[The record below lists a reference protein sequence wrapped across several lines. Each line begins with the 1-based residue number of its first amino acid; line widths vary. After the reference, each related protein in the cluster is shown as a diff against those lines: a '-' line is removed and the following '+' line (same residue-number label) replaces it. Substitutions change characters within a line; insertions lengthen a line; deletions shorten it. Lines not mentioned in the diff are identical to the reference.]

1 VGSVGA
7 LGSVNTVVAALLGS
21 LEEGFGEFLEAEKS
35 EGVCS
40 TKGIRELKGV
50 GMYIYIYI
58 LFIFSYLHTRY
69 ILGWY
74 IYKNIQK
81 IGIKDQL
88 TCRLV
93 AFSVSG
99 LILYTLPKFNSSPLK
114 SYFPNRKVVFQPP
127 FFRDYVKLQGCEW
140 IFFLLYS

>member
-1 VGSVGA
+1 MGSVGA

-58 LFIFSYLHTRY
+58 IYFFLFT
-69 ILGWY
+69 
-74 IYKNIQK
+74 YKIHF
-81 IGIKDQL
+81 
-88 TCRLV
+88 RLV
-93 AFSVSG
+93 YIQEYPEDWYKRSAN
-99 LILYTLPKFNSSPLK
+99 L
-114 SYFPNRKVVFQPP
+114 
-127 FFRDYVKLQGCEW
+127 
-140 IFFLLYS
+140 